1 MRVLYIHQH
10 FSTPEGTTGV
20 RSYKMSRK
28 LLERGHSV
36 TMVCGSYDRSVTGLS
51 GPFVRGKRKGRVNG
65 IDIIELDLAYSN
77 NQGFLTRS
85 AVFLRFATLASSVAL
100 TEEYDVIVA
109 TSTPLTV
116 GIPAILGRIL
126 RRKALVF
133 EVRDLWPELPRAMG
147 VITNPVILLLL
158 RVLEWLVYRASH
170 RLIGL
175 SRGMVSG
182 IVSRGVD
189 AARVKLIPNGCD
201 LDLFDDKANRP
212 LRPEMLRDDDFVAI
226 YAGSHGIANGLQ
238 VLVEAAKEL
247 EARSDDRVRVLLVG
261 DGSEK
266 TSLKQAVE
274 AHGLRN
280 RVIFLDPVGKRE
292 LASLLKGAD
301 LGIQCLNNVEAFYDG
316 TSPNKFFDY
325 IASGLPVLVNY
336 PGWIAELVEANNC
349 GWAVAPDEPARIA
362 DALQEAASSP
372 AIAAERGK
380 AALELGRREF
390 DREMLSEEFTQWVTD
405 CESG

>member
-201 LDLFDDKANRP
+201 LDLFDDEANRP

-247 EARSDDRVRVLLVG
+247 EARGDDRVRVLLVG

>member
-201 LDLFDDKANRP
+201 LDLFDDEANRP

-247 EARSDDRVRVLLVG
+247 EARGDDRVRVLLVG

-301 LGIQCLNNVEAFYDG
+301 LGIQCLKNVEAFYDG